1 MRISSSR
8 TSQSKSLLA
17 ADAHFW
23 YQSEMPSDD
32 NYPKNDPT
40 WNPPNPDPD
49 PKAEGS
55 SLQERL
61 EVETD
66 AVLEQADRG
75 WSLVVV
81 APQWWKLSDGV
92 ERLAGALLFVSIVAA
107 GASQFFWARSSE
119 LGVVLLTVIAASAA
133 TIGALWALQVL
144 LQRRVYGRRRSR
156 SERRRAAREKVLKRW
171 QGSSS
176 KGSSAT

>member
-1 MRISSSR
+1 MASAEDHP
-8 TSQSKSLLA
+8 KS
-17 ADAHFW
+17 
-23 YQSEMPSDD
+23 
-32 NYPKNDPT
+32 DPT

-55 SLQERL
+55 SLQQRL
-61 EVETD
+61 EAETE

-75 WSLVVV
+75 WSFGVV

-92 ERLAGALLFVSIVAA
+92 ERVAGALLFVSIVAA
-107 GASQFFWARSSE
+107 GASQFFWARGSE

-133 TIGALWALQVL
+133 TISALWALQVL
-144 LQRRVYGRRRSR
+144 LQRRVYGRRRPR

-176 KGSSAT
+176 KGSPAK